1 MLAITGV
8 HNVSVVATAAG
19 IAVAMSFMQKMG
31 ALVRTIPDPVM
42 GGVCVVLFGVIA
54 ASGIRT
60 LVDAGIDF
68 GDKRNLVIS
77 SVILVLGIGGA
88 ELSLGPITLPG
99 MPLAT
104 LVGIILN
111 LVLPHTNGAE
121 K

>member
-1 MLAITGV
+1 
-8 HNVSVVATAAG
+8 
-19 IAVAMSFMQKMG
+19 MSFMQKMG